1 MTVDFNIID
10 AGNSII
16 YIEDNSVY
24 DEEYQYCSKDEL
36 AIVNIVEKI
45 TTTGSKIIGVYD
57 EDMITL
63 PSDGMFKIYHVI
75 IPTGNWLNTHQ
86 ADSCASNIYIYQNNR
101 FYKYIDSNLRKVRTE
116 EIIEIN
122 PDSNTTVYYN
132 YKEIFNTDY
141 LKACMFQVNEVSL
154 STCQSTSDI
163 CGNGKNCKRNH
174 LQSIINMLDYYVQC
188 SMQFEAQRFLEDFNT
203 CFNFCGNQEGNT
215 KPCGCHG

>member
-86 ADSCASNIYIYQNNR
+86 ADSCASNIYIY
-101 FYKYIDSNLRKVRTE
+101 
-116 EIIEIN
+116 
-122 PDSNTTVYYN
+122 
-132 YKEIFNTDY
+132 
-141 LKACMFQVNEVSL
+141 
-154 STCQSTSDI
+154 
-163 CGNGKNCKRNH
+163 
-174 LQSIINMLDYYVQC
+174 
-188 SMQFEAQRFLEDFNT
+188 
-203 CFNFCGNQEGNT
+203 
-215 KPCGCHG
+215 